1 MNDCEL
7 IVGLSMCPT
16 VPYSINPDC
25 QRIFAHPAISA
36 TTPPGKGVS
45 GPTVLLDGLALA
57 VALFKETNIVLDVFI
72 VRILATSGSKRRM
85 RALVV
90 AAQHV

>member
-1 MNDCEL
+1 MDGSGM
-7 IVGLSMCPT
+7 IVGPPMSPT
-16 VPYSINPDC
+16 VLYSINPDC

-36 TTPPGKGVS
+36 TTHRAKAVS
-45 GPTVLLDGLALA
+45 GPAVLLDGLALA
-57 VALFKETNIVLDVFI
+57 VALFKEANIVLDVFI
-72 VRILATSGSKRRM
+72 VRVLAPGGGKRRV